1 MLNSMPPEWSRRV
14 RALPEFA
21 DTRQWNCLRHG
32 RHSEVWRVTLASGA
46 TLIAKRGVGTEV
58 REPQVY
64 HDLLDPLALPHPT
77 VFAAL
82 PDADAQILC
91 AHAGGPATSRRRTSA
106 QERMARRG
114 THDLRSACRRL

>member
-46 TLIAKRGVGTEV
+46 TLIAKRGVGAEV
-58 REPQVY
+58 RVLRFTTTYSILWRCRTPPSSR
-64 HDLLDPLALPHPT
+64 HCPMPT
-77 VFAAL
+77 PRF
-82 PDADAQILC
+82 C
-91 AHAGGPATSRRRTSA
+91 
-106 QERMARRG
+106 
-114 THDLRSACRRL
+114 